1 VRNILSKWKGKLLF
15 YVGRVCLIKSVISY
29 LPLYFLLFFKAPK
42 ILCNELIKIQ
52 RKFLW
57 NLGFEERKIAL
68 IRWDNL
74 CKPKEEEGLG
84 IRDIE
89 NFNIAL
95 LTKWKWII
103 GTEDQGVWKEVLE
116 SKYGSW
122 RNLC

>member
-1 VRNILSKWKGKLLF
+1 M
-15 YVGRVCLIKSVISY
+15 
-29 LPLYFLLFFKAPK
+29 
-42 ILCNELIKIQ
+42 
-52 RKFLW
+52 
-57 NLGFEERKIAL
+57 GFEERKIAL